1 MRTIHNEQIGEIPAD
16 QSQEACQAR
25 MYTMRNTLCASADLP
40 EEWESIHEATLEQKC
55 NRLATVNTGKWEF
68 ARSLAQQF
76 KDKGTLS
83 EKQMV
88 WVNRLYHEHAERNRI
103 VRRVRASHQWQN
115 VGSITHRYNTVL
127 GTYSITDFHKCDNCG
142 EWGETYQS
150 NNYSGD

>member
-103 VRRVRASHQWQN
+103 VRRVRASHKWQN